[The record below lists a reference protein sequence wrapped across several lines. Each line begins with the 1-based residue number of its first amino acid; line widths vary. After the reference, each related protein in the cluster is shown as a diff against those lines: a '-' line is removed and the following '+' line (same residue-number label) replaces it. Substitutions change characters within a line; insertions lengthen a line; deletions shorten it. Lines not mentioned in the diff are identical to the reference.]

1 MNRYRFLFFDLDR
14 TLWDWDTNSVKALT
28 ELYNTFSLDK
38 WIPSAVEFNQIY
50 NTIND
55 RMWHD
60 YQNGLI
66 KKEELRSARFEA
78 TLAHFGLS
86 SPELAL
92 KIGTA
97 YLKVAPRQNTL
108 MPRTIELL
116 EYLKTKDYRMAIV
129 TNGFAE
135 VQTVKMDYSG
145 LNAYFDRVITSES
158 CGYLKPRPEI
168 FHHALSSMH
177 AKKSETLMIGD
188 DWETDIMGARK
199 AGIDQV
205 FINRHKAGVPIA
217 PTFTIERIDELL
229 HIL

>member
-1 MNRYRFLFFDLDR
+1 MAWLSKR
-14 TLWDWDTNSVKALT
+14 V
-28 ELYNTFSLDK
+28 DK
-38 WIPSAVEFNQIY
+38 K
-50 NTIND
+50 D
-55 RMWHD
+55 
-60 YQNGLI
+60 
-66 KKEELRSARFEA
+66 ELRSARFEA
-78 TLAHFGLS
+78 TLAYFGLS

-145 LNAYFDRVITSES
+145 LNDYFDRVITSES